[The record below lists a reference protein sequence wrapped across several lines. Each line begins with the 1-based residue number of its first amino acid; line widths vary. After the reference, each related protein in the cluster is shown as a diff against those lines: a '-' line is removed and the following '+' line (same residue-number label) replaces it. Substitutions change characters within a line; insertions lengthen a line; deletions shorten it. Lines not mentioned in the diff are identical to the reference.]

1 MSDRIIYVD
10 EDGSVVVIVPTPE
23 ILQTRTIQEVA
34 QKDVPSGR
42 PYKIVPL
49 VDIPEDRVFRNA
61 WEVDESI
68 LTDGVGAISDEWQD

>member
-10 EDGSVVVIVPTPE
+10 ENGSVVVIVPTPD
-23 ILQTRTIQEVA
+23 ILQTRTIEEVA

-49 VDIPEDRVFRNA
+49 SDIPEDRTFREA
-61 WEVDESI
+61 WEVDESL
-68 LTDGVGAISDEWQD
+68 LTDGVGAVSDEWQD